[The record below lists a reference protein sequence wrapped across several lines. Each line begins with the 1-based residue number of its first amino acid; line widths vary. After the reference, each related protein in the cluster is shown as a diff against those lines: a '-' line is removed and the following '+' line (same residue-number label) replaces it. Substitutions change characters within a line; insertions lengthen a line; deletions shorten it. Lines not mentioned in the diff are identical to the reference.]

1 MVISIAGYFE
11 VANFDLSQLDCAATL
26 SLEDEGRPR
35 ADLCCTL
42 RDDLFYF
49 PSIDWLGGPHDGFRH
64 ATSLSAYVWLRLSI
78 VKFPKERA
86 ALWQSALS
94 LGLLEIVTGMKISE
108 DLIISRR
115 PDGKHVL
122 TSRSV
127 SAVVSHWLSRTTPIH
142 YAAIV
147 SQRRNHAQSML
158 KWAREAIRE
167 ARPGE
172 EGAIFA
178 DAELDATNVE
188 DILATLTLLTRQ
200 LMIIFPCDFEIGS
213 QEHSHFAEE
222 FCSLLEPGN
231 VASRK
236 HMKEKGWCPA
246 IVTSV
251 DPEVIP
257 YASQVVPFS
266 RSPTEHASCSEQNCT
281 TQNLDTA
288 AYTTQHAPTCS
299 DSSCSFLLPS
309 FADVKNLLSL
319 EEIPVIVY
327 DGGTQLMVHS
337 ATAGPYVAISHVW
350 ADGLG
355 STTEKG
361 LPTCQISRMTTFA
374 RQRNP
379 KGAFWVDALCVPEEK
394 SLRKKVI
401 NLMAKTYECAEA
413 VIVFDAGIRSLC
425 TSTTPVREIIVRIL
439 TSGWMHRL
447 WTLQEALLAR
457 ELLFEFADGLFWIKL
472 LEYAHAES
480 QKQTLS
486 PIGFIPQ
493 DPTMSQSYMSHTLQ
507 LLFKRR
513 RLCPWTL
520 MNLVPLI
527 TSRSTSKPEDET
539 IAVASLL
546 GIRGEGFARIS
557 GEPDAESRMKTFLLE
572 LKIIPAMIIFITLHS
587 DSRTG
592 PKRLQGSHRYRGKD
606 S

>member
-11 VANFDLSQLDCAATL
+11 VANLDLSQLDCAATL

-49 PSIDWLGGPHDGFRH
+49 PSIDWLGGPHDGFCH
-64 ATSLSAYVWLRLSI
+64 ATSLSAYVWLRLPI

-127 SAVVSHWLSRTTPIH
+127 SAVVSHWLFRTTPIH
-142 YAAIV
+142 DAAIV

-257 YASQVVPFS
+257 YASHVVPFS

-281 TQNLDTA
+281 TQNPDTA

-350 ADGLG
+350 ADGYYGEGTSHLSDFTHDDLRPPAQPEGSILG
-355 STTEKG
+355 RRPLRPRREVTSKEGDQSHGKDIRMRG
-361 LPTCQISRMTTFA
+361 GCHCLRCGNPLPLHFHHSGQRNHRAYTDFWLDAPFVDPARGIA
-374 RQRNP
+374 RQ
-379 KGAFWVDALCVPEEK
+379 G
-394 SLRKKVI
+394 
-401 NLMAKTYECAEA
+401 
-413 VIVFDAGIRSLC
+413 
-425 TSTTPVREIIVRIL
+425 TPL
-439 TSGWMHRL
+439 
-447 WTLQEALLAR
+447 
-457 ELLFEFADGLFWIKL
+457 
-472 LEYAHAES
+472 
-480 QKQTLS
+480 
-486 PIGFIPQ
+486 
-493 DPTMSQSYMSHTLQ
+493 
-507 LLFKRR
+507 
-513 RLCPWTL
+513 
-520 MNLVPLI
+520 
-527 TSRSTSKPEDET
+527 
-539 IAVASLL
+539 
-546 GIRGEGFARIS
+546 
-557 GEPDAESRMKTFLLE
+557 
-572 LKIIPAMIIFITLHS
+572 
-587 DSRTG
+587 
-592 PKRLQGSHRYRGKD
+592 
-606 S
+606 